1 MIVRPATP
9 ADAGQVAR
17 LLNQI
22 IAFGGTTAHQTAL
35 TDADL
40 LTHFIDGPDV
50 RCAVVAE
57 DMGRIIGWQ
66 SVGLWRDEDHI
77 GPFVM
82 PVVQAQGV
90 GARMFGLTLDLARA
104 AGLPNTMTSVRA
116 DNVPGLAY
124 YARIGFVD
132 VGFDPAFALEGGQV
146 VGRVHRRFDVV

>member
-1 MIVRPATP
+1 MIARPATP
-9 ADAGQVAR
+9 ADA
-17 LLNQI
+17 
-22 IAFGGTTAHQTAL
+22 
-35 TDADL
+35 
-40 LTHFIDGPDV
+40 DV

-57 DMGRIIGWQ
+57 DQGLIVGWQ
-66 SVGLWRDEDHI
+66 SVWLWRDQDPI

-104 AGLPNTMTSVRA
+104 AGLPNTMTSIRA
-116 DNVPGLAY
+116 DNGPGLAY

-132 VGFDPAFALEGGQV
+132 VGFDPAFALAGGQV